1 MSAND
6 YGPFSVFKAFF
17 LGAVAGAGV
26 ALLFAPLTGEEAR
39 KRISEKGDDTL
50 KTVKDHGDQV
60 VKKSHGILDE
70 GKKAV
75 DSLKGEMG
83 KVVDEGKKSMESI
96 REEISKF
103 VEESKDTMKKTVKE
117 EMAALEKEL
126 VGKKKSSGSRGKKS

>member
-6 YGPFSVFKAFF
+6 YGPFSTIKAFVM
-17 LGAVAGAGV
+17 GAIAGAGV

-39 KRISEKGDDTL
+39 KKITEKGDDTW
-50 KTVKDHGDQV
+50 KNVKDQSDQV
-60 VKKSHGILDE
+60 MKKGHTMMDD

-103 VEESKDTMKKTVKE
+103 VDESKETMKKTVKE
-117 EMAALEKEL
+117 EMAALENEL
-126 VGKKKSSGSRGKKS
+126 AGKKKSSGKRGKKS

>member
-6 YGPFSVFKAFF
+6 YGPLSFIKAFMM
-17 LGAVAGAGV
+17 GAITGAGV

-39 KRISEKGDDTL
+39 KKITEKGDDTW
-50 KTVKDHGDQV
+50 KNVKDQSEQV
-60 VKKSHGILDE
+60 IKKSGVLIDD

-75 DSLKGEMG
+75 DSLKGEMS

-103 VEESKDTMKKTVKE
+103 VDESKETMKKTVKE
-117 EMAALEKEL
+117 EMAALEDEL
-126 VGKKKSSGSRGKKS
+126 AGKKKSSGSRSKKS